1 MKIFQ
6 HANQLIRAK
15 FHEYIIPQKAA
26 FISAMSRS
34 GTWRNRE
41 FFFFFNEL
49 LNEKTEEQIIT
60 EMVAEKKKLQYFVK
74 VNEKIFKLNAF
85 LISHWHCPG
94 FEENYNGNLKD
105 KWNNLEYYNE
115 DIPTKI
121 RPRTRVFNINYQFN
135 PYKNKKSKIIF
146 YYRNPLDQCVA
157 LYNAIQKSTNYEM
170 NFYFENQKKK
180 KFQNLEEFIE
190 IAGID
195 MYLKHFLS
203 FKLTSDLYPK
213 NLLLLTYEDMV
224 TDPEK
229 NFFLVLKFLELDFL
243 IKKFKKKFLK
253 ALEMSS
259 IENIKKIEKLYGR
272 SINNSYVNS
281 SNSQI
286 INGKIGNWKNFLKN
300 DSIDLFEKRFR
311 KFNLEI
317 KKFNIN

>member
-1 MKIFQ
+1 
-6 HANQLIRAK
+6 
-15 FHEYIIPQKAA
+15 
-26 FISAMSRS
+26 
-34 GTWRNRE
+34 
-41 FFFFFNEL
+41 
-49 LNEKTEEQIIT
+49 
-60 EMVAEKKKLQYFVK
+60 
-74 VNEKIFKLNAF
+74 
-85 LISHWHCPG
+85 
-94 FEENYNGNLKD
+94 
-105 KWNNLEYYNE
+105 
-115 DIPTKI
+115 
-121 RPRTRVFNINYQFN
+121 
-135 PYKNKKSKIIF
+135 
-146 YYRNPLDQCVA
+146 
-157 LYNAIQKSTNYEM
+157 
-170 NFYFENQKKK
+170 
-180 KFQNLEEFIE
+180 
-190 IAGID
+190 